1 MRRRWRWQQRRLG
14 LLEQLKLL
22 LQLDQQ
28 FQQFQRVIQQLEQLQ
43 RFIQQLQLVQFK
55 CLQLK
60 LQFERLVQLIDLWKQ
75 DLQQC
80 CQRTYLLERPDLG
93 HLQRPHRSRIEFD
106 PCYHCRAAEPV
117 RSLPLI
123 EPIAAQSSS
132 SRTLRAS
139 LHCTTLN

>member
-93 HLQRPHRSRIEFD
+93 HLQRPH
-106 PCYHCRAAEPV
+106 
-117 RSLPLI
+117 
-123 EPIAAQSSS
+123 
-132 SRTLRAS
+132 
-139 LHCTTLN
+139 